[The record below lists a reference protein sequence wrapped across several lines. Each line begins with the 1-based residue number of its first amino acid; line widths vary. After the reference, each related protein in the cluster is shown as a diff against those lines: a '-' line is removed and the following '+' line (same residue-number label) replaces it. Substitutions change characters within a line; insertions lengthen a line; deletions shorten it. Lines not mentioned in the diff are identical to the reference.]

1 MKSLFWIGLVS
12 VVLGVL
18 SFVVDVPRT
27 QKQTFQA
34 DGIRL
39 GVSRTEE
46 RKLPSALGGTLIVG
60 GLALMIAGSREYK
73 P

>member
-12 VVLGVL
+12 VVLGLL

-34 DGIRL
+34 DGVRL

-46 RKLPSALGGTLIVG
+46 RKLPSAVGGTLIVG
-60 GLALMIAGSREYK
+60 GLALMIAGSRERK

>member
-12 VVLGVL
+12 VVLGLL

-34 DGIRL
+34 DGVRL

-46 RKLPSALGGTLIVG
+46 RKLPAAVGGTLIVG
-60 GLALMIAGSREYK
+60 GLALMIAGSRERK

>member
-12 VVLGVL
+12 VVLGL
-18 SFVVDVPRT
+18 LAFVVDVPRT

-34 DGIRL
+34 DGVRL
-39 GVSRTEE
+39 GISRTEE
-46 RKLPSALGGTLIVG
+46 RKLPAAVGGTLIVG
-60 GLALMIAGSREYK
+60 GLALMIAGSREGK

>member
-1 MKSLFWIGLVS
+1 
-12 VVLGVL
+12 VLGVL

-34 DGIRL
+34 DGVRL

>member
-12 VVLGVL
+12 VVLGLL

-34 DGIRL
+34 DGVRL

-46 RKLPSALGGTLIVG
+46 RKLPTAVGGILIVG
-60 GLALMIAGSREYK
+60 GLALMIAGSRECK